1 MDKFS
6 YQNEWR
12 IVLYRGAKTYEPY
25 RLEIGNIR
33 DICHWVKAEDLDTE
47 LRIYFHN
54 NKIKSPYLVEYG
66 NCTKDELRNLFC
78 KLDRMRGEEVDLFT
92 KRSKLKSNVAQTT
105 RTNNQSYVKCQG
117 TPSRR
122 MWSFLFMVEK

>member
-1 MDKFS
+1 MTEWKYWLYSGRNYKLNYLTYLLKKFL
-6 YQNEWR
+6 N
-12 IVLYRGAKTYEPY
+12 
-25 RLEIGNIR
+25 
-33 DICHWVKAEDLDTE
+33 
-47 LRIYFHN
+47 
-54 NKIKSPYLVEYG
+54 
-66 NCTKDELRNLFC
+66 
-78 KLDRMRGEEVDLFT
+78 DRMRGEEVDLFT